1 MSDLVPLTSVTQLT
15 VQGQVRWTG
24 LARLPGHGRPLALLV
39 MRHGERLVAMRDRC
53 PHRDISLA
61 RGLVRPDGTIECP
74 SHGLAVPIEGYEAVE
89 RDGALYVNV
98 NVRL

>member
-39 MRHGERLVAMRDRC
+39 MRHGERLVAMRERAFTVSVAIW
-53 PHRDISLA
+53 PGESSPSLTKICA
-61 RGLVRPDGTIECP
+61 R
-74 SHGLAVPIEGYEAVE
+74 
-89 RDGALYVNV
+89 
-98 NVRL
+98 